1 MKSWTWKNAVSFIFY
16 TFPSLLI
23 FLHFRRTHI
32 RFFLAPFF
40 PQLLYYLVIACP
52 VLLWFCFCFIPHP
65 SLIFAFL
72 FSCYILLL
80 LIIQLYSCRRIV
92 SCRRWPAL
100 LYILVSSHRADP
112 VKTLEIWLIFETWHY
127 WEVVNHVLLWLTGTA
142 KQEEGEGKVK
152 KKKLLRLM
160 FVKQFLCVKAKNCLC
175 NVKIGSQ
182 KDSFLL
188 CWCMLHWWH
197 VRPC

>member
-52 VLLWFCFCFIPHP
+52 VLLWFCFYSPSISYLCF
-65 SLIFAFL
+65 F
-72 FSCYILLL
+72 ILLL
-80 LIIQLYSCRRIV
+80 HPVASYYTALVLQKDCLLQTLACPSLYLSLFPQSWSSEDPRNLTDL
-92 SCRRWPAL
+92 WNTAL
-100 LYILVSSHRADP
+100 LRSCQSCLTVVDWNS
-112 VKTLEIWLIFETWHY
+112 KTR
-127 WEVVNHVLLWLTGTA
+127 GRR
-142 KQEEGEGKVK
+142 GKSKK